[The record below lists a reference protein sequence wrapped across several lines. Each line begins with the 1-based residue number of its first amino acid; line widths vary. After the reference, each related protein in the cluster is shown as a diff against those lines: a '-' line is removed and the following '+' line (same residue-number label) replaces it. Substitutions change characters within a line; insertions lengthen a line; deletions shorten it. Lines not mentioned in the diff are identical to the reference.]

1 MALQLRQ
8 ALALLWVPQDDLR
21 VIPAARKNLAVGRPG
36 DCPDKIAA
44 IFSNVREHIYKGHLR
59 LSPAERGVGV
69 AKTVTLTVL
78 PTFCLRN
85 GTKQTKVPVAFQRR
99 QALARF
105 HVPDLDSRVP
115 ADTMVLPSGAKSHA
129 KTKSLPFF

>member
-8 ALALLWVPQDDLR
+8 ALALCWVPQDDFP
-21 VIPAARKNLAVGRPG
+21 VIPAARKNLAVVRPG
-36 DCPDKIAA
+36 DCPDIEAA
-44 IFSNVREHIYKGHLR
+44 IFSNVREHICNGRLR

-69 AKTVTLTVL
+69 AKPVTLTVL

-99 QALARF
+99 LARTRC
-105 HVPDLDSRVP
+105 HVPYLEGVVIRS
-115 ADTMVLPSGAKSHA
+115 
-129 KTKSLPFF
+129 